1 MKHIFDE
8 FLTSKS
14 FISVRLI
21 FIPNLH
27 LKIVVIFIIL
37 LIGGLYMTINETD
50 KKELILKIDFSSFET
65 VDKFIDLL
73 KNNNVEV
80 KSIGRDEYSIKI

>member
-1 MKHIFDE
+1 MVTNK
-8 FLTSKS
+8 
-14 FISVRLI
+14 
-21 FIPNLH
+21 
-27 LKIVVIFIIL
+27 
-37 LIGGLYMTINETD
+37 INEN
-50 KKELILKIDFSSFET
+50 ELILKVDFSSLET

>member
-1 MKHIFDE
+1 
-8 FLTSKS
+8 
-14 FISVRLI
+14 
-21 FIPNLH
+21 
-27 LKIVVIFIIL
+27 
-37 LIGGLYMTINETD
+37 MTTKETD

-80 KSIGRDEYSIKI
+80 KTIGRNEFLIQI